1 MVIQRE
7 TMFLINLIFTELFR
21 CNITIKMFYKYLPIF
36 YSVQHYIYVCVLTYS
51 LVVSKRFF
59 LYLLFLFGHLCRCF
73 SNILRVLRNF
83 KLDKLWAQIAFLSLF
98 DTHNYFAS
106 SNDGILW
113 PMHWHSLGSQ
123 QGGKQLVWYL
133 NTVKWG
139 LSEAYCLTTVRLDK
153 YFVEPV

>member
-59 LYLLFLFGHLCRCF
+59 YICSFFLVIYVDASQIYSEFSGISSWINFELKLLFSVYLIHTITLHPQMMGSCDPCTGIPLGPSREE
-73 SNILRVLRNF
+73 SN
-83 KLDKLWAQIAFLSLF
+83 LS
-98 DTHNYFAS
+98 D
-106 SNDGILW
+106 I
-113 PMHWHSLGSQ
+113 
-123 QGGKQLVWYL
+123 
-133 NTVKWG
+133 
-139 LSEAYCLTTVRLDK
+139 
-153 YFVEPV
+153 